1 MSEEAPLM
9 PQIVEELQA
18 SPLDEES
25 FRLLFEHYYPRLLGF
40 FSRRGFSPEDC
51 LDLIQET
58 FLGIYRGIGSFRRQ
72 AQFETWL
79 FEIAM
84 NAYRKM
90 LRLRAA
96 QKRAAQEVPLHLAK
110 SGEYPEELDVLPS
123 SAPGPDEEA
132 LCRER
137 SRTLHEAIKGLPP
150 QMRRC
155 LVLRIDQDL
164 KYREIA
170 VAMRLSLGAV
180 KVHLFE
186 ARLRL
191 QKELGQDARSAL
203 SKLDDVEP

>member
-1 MSEEAPLM
+1 MGQEPPSIH
-9 PQIVEELQA
+9 QIIDTLGER
-18 SPLDEES
+18 PPDEEQ
-25 FRLLFEHYYPRLLGF
+25 FQLLFEHYYPRLLHF
-40 FSRRGFSPEDC
+40 FSRRGLSPDDS

-58 FLGIYRGIGSFRRQ
+58 FIGIYKGIGSFRRQ

-84 NAYRKM
+84 NAHRKM
-90 LRLRAA
+90 LRLRATR
-96 QKRAAQEVPLHLAK
+96 KRAAHEVPLDGDRPGEDSEVLGALA
-110 SGEYPEELDVLPS
+110 S
-123 SAPGPDEEA
+123 SDPGPDEEA

-137 SRTLHEAIKGLPP
+137 SRRLRNAILGLPR

-155 LVLRIDQDL
+155 LFLRIDQDL

-170 VAMRLSLGAV
+170 VAMRLSVGAV

-191 QKELGQDARSAL
+191 QKELGHGPKSSL
-203 SKLDDVEP
+203 SKLDNVES